1 MQKVDSNV
9 KEERMKLKSLNIY
22 YIIGII
28 PLTAINFLLGMKL
41 ASNKIWLSCIIGIF
55 GIAII
60 SGLIK
65 KFMVMPYSITSYGK
79 LNPLSLDLPIDL
91 NGSTMLFTSDIM
103 DKYAF
108 LSRSVEIISP
118 IRQTGKFIVV
128 VNPKLLREYGK
139 EFTKCAVV
147 RELKKFSTA
156 SGLKVILRL
165 VIPIE
170 ILISLILSVF
180 AFRINLN
187 TYFSGFYIN
196 FILPIIT
203 VVIFGLI
210 LYTWNRFVSKQ
221 DMKLDR
227 YLLEYF
233 SSNDVV
239 HYVEVMNELQ
249 SVDESENSRK
259 FNQHYAQERLK
270 NIS

>member
-1 MQKVDSNV
+1 
-9 KEERMKLKSLNIY
+9 MKLKSLNIF

-28 PLTAINFLLGMKL
+28 PITAINFLLGMKL
-41 ASNKIWLSCIIGIF
+41 ASNKIWLTSIIGII
-55 GIAII
+55 GIAVI

-65 KFMVMPYSITSYGK
+65 KFMVMPYSLTSYGT
-79 LNPLSLDLPIDL
+79 LDPLVLDLPIDCSSNTL
-91 NGSTMLFTSDIM
+91 LFTSDIM

-108 LSRSVEIISP
+108 LSRTVEIISP
-118 IRQTGKFIVV
+118 LRKTGKFIVV

-139 EFTKCAVV
+139 EFTKCAIV
-147 RELKKFSTA
+147 RELKKNSTA

-165 VIPIE
+165 VLPIE
-170 ILISLILSVF
+170 ILLSLILSVF
-180 AFRINLN
+180 AFRINLS

-196 FILPIIT
+196 FILP
-203 VVIFGLI
+203 VIAVALFGFV
-210 LYTWNRFVSKQ
+210 LYTWNRYVSKQ

-233 SSNDVV
+233 SSNDVA

-249 SVDESENSRK
+249 SVDESEKSRK
-259 FNQHYAQERLK
+259 FNQHYAEERLK